1 MKDTFRIHPIGII
14 HKDDQTAF
22 IEVFE
27 TFQDGLFGLEQFS
40 HIIVFSWFHKN
51 DTPQKRRT
59 LKVHPRGDKRNP
71 LTGVFATRSPVRPN
85 LIAISTCKI
94 LSFEGNIIRIDG
106 IDSFDGTPVIDIK
119 PCLSKDDA
127 VMDIRVPQWVREG
140 RGV

>member
-1 MKDTFRIHPIGII
+1 MKYTFKIHPIGII
-14 HKDDQTAF
+14 HKDDQTAS

-27 TFQDGLFGLEQFS
+27 VFQDGLFGLEQFS

-59 LKVHPRGDKRNP
+59 LKVHPKGDRRNP

-85 LIAISTCKI
+85 VIAISTCKI
-94 LSFEGNIIRIDG
+94 LSIKGNIIRIDG

-127 VMDIRVPQWVREG
+127 IMDMRVPQWAG
-140 RGV
+140 